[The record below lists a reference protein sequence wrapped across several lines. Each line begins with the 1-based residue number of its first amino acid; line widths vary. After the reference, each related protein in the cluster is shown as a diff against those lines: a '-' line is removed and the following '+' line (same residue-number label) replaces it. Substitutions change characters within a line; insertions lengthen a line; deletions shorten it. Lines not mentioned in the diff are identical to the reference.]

1 VGADRRGPL
10 AAFIILAVIAVILLV
25 TSVRSQAA
33 AGWFHTTLVAGPV
46 HEPHLSDVTGDVTK
60 VVEDG
65 AVLARKAAVDTS
77 EHETDHTESLGAT
90 SSVVPQRSDRGSSST
105 RHQVARAPRHHGP
118 TSTPGDTGPSG
129 VGPSGVGPS
138 GVGPSESSV
147 RHDHGRHLGWYQG
160 HGHDGN
166 ADHASDGADDDAD
179 GRSRSA
185 AGLGRHGRGH

>member
-1 VGADRRGPL
+1 MGADRRGPL

-129 VGPSGVGPS
+129 VGPS
-138 GVGPSESSV
+138 ESSV

-166 ADHASDGADDDAD
+166 ADHAADGADDAAA
-179 GRSRSA
+179 GGSRSA